1 MGMMRLSIQ
10 TFSNFT
16 NLDDNRRKVVMA
28 CFDKLPRYQRDW
40 INNNP
45 TLNLHDDHILRG
57 KDEVDRCMAEVAKGN
72 IYYKEGNGQN

>member
-1 MGMMRLSIQ
+1 
-10 TFSNFT
+10 
-16 NLDDNRRKVVMA
+16 MA

-45 TLNLHDDHILRG
+45 ILNLHDDHILRG

-72 IYYKEGNGQN
+72 IYYKKGNGQN